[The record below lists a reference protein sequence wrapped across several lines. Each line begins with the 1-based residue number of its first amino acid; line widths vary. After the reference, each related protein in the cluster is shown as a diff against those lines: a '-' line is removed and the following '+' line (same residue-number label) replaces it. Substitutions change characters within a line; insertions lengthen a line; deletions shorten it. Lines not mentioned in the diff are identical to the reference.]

1 MENQISLKLDNYERD
16 FLLFQLELS
25 KLREIAPNKF
35 IAFKEGRIISSANS
49 MDELLSE
56 LDIQCI
62 NPSETVI
69 EFVSRKE
76 IKVIV

>member
-16 FLLFQLELS
+16 FLLFQLELP
-25 KLREIAPNKF
+25 KLRKITPDQF
-35 IAFKEGRIISSANS
+35 IAFKDGNIISSNKS
-49 MDELLSE
+49 MDELLNE
-56 LDIQCI
+56 LDSKDI

-69 EFVSRKE
+69 EFVSEKE